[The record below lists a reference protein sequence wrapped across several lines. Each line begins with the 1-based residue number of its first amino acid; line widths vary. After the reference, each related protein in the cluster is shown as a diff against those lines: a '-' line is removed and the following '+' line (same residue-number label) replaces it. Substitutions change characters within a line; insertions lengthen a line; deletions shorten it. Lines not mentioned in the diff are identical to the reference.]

1 MHISRSSFIRATAL
15 ATVLVGA
22 NVALSGCAVDVPN
35 GVKPVTGFDAK
46 RYMGTWYEL
55 ARIDHSF
62 EKDLTQVS
70 ASYSLNDDGSVAVL
84 NRGFD
89 SIKQKWRE
97 AEGKARFL
105 GSSDVAALKVSF
117 FGPFYGGYNV
127 VSLDEDYQTSLV
139 IGSSMDYFWLL
150 SRNRS
155 IPEQQFNLLLQ
166 KAKTLGIDL
175 SRVTKVP
182 QSNQP

>member
-15 ATVLVGA
+15 AAALAGA
-22 NVALSGCAVDVPN
+22 QALLSGCAVHVPH

-70 ASYSLNDDGSVAVL
+70 ARYSLNEDGSVSVL

-89 SIKQKWRE
+89 SVRKEWRE

-105 GSSDVAALKVSF
+105 GATDVAALKVSF

-139 IGSSMDYFWLL
+139 IGGSMDYFWIL
-150 SRNRS
+150 SRHKS
-155 IPEQQFNLLLQ
+155 MPEQQLDLLLQ
-166 KAKTLGIDL
+166 KARSFGVDL
-175 SRVTKVP
+175 ERVTKVA
-182 QSNQP
+182 Q